1 MDIRI
6 ETQQGPWAGA
16 RAVEIVERKGLG
28 HPDTLCDMLSEQLS
42 LALSRYYSEQFGLVL
57 HHNVDK
63 SLLVAG
69 RAEPAFGGGR
79 LLEPINIFLSGRAT
93 HEVRGRSVPVQE
105 IAEASSAAWLSQNLH
120 ALSPASDVRLHCLV
134 RPGSSDL
141 VELFMRQ
148 RGDGVFLANDTS
160 CGAGFAPLTPL
171 EQTVL
176 AVEKT
181 LNARAFKAEFPAV
194 GEDIKVMGVRE
205 VDRVSLTISC
215 GFIGRF
221 LPDMRAYADAKER
234 LGVCVREIAERHCKD
249 VATIRV
255 NAADDSE
262 RGSIFLTVTGTSGEA
277 GDDGQTGR
285 GNRANGLITPCRPM
299 TLEALAGKNPVTH
312 VGKLYNAAASRL
324 AAAAVAKVP
333 GIVEA
338 ECFLVSRI
346 GAPIDRPQ
354 FVDLRVRTQ
363 GQGIDVGT
371 QKQLT
376 TIVERE
382 VAAIPRL
389 WESFLA
395 NGIAV
400 A

>member
-42 LALSRYYSEQFGLVL
+42 LALSRHYSNEFGLVL

-69 RAEPAFGGGR
+69 SAEPAFAGGR
-79 LLEPINIFLSGRAT
+79 VLEPINIFLSGRAT
-93 HEVRGRSVPVQE
+93 HEVRGRSVPVRE
-105 IAEASSAAWLSQNLH
+105 IAEASSTAWLRENLH
-120 ALSPASDVRLHCLV
+120 ALSPATDVRLHCLIK
-134 RPGSSDL
+134 PGSSEL

-160 CGAGFAPLTPL
+160 CGVGFAPLTPL
-171 EQTVL
+171 EQAVL

-194 GEDIKVMGVRE
+194 GEDIKVMGLRE
-205 VDRVSLTISC
+205 GDHVSLTVSC
-215 GFIGRF
+215 GLIGRF
-221 LPDMRAYADAKER
+221 LSGMRDYIDAKER
-234 LGVCVREIAERHCKD
+234 LAAGVRQIAARYCENL
-249 VATIRV
+249 AAIRV
-255 NAADDSE
+255 NAADDVAS
-262 RGSIFLTVTGTSGEA
+262 GSIFLTVTGTSAEA

-324 AAAAVAKVP
+324 AAAVVAEVP
-333 GIVEA
+333 EVVEA
-338 ECFLVSRI
+338 ECFLVSQI

-354 FVDLRVRTQ
+354 LVDLRMRTQ
-363 GQGIDVGT
+363 EQGLAAST
-371 QKQLT
+371 QAQIKM
-376 TIVERE
+376 IVERE

-389 WESFLA
+389 WEGFLA
-395 NGIAV
+395 NAIAV